1 MKQHVEIPSALAAI
15 AAGRD
20 NINTR
25 EFAYS
30 IGKAPSTIRKVYSSN
45 GEAYGVRPLKVGR
58 DLLWPVVDVALM
70 LGGAQ

>member
-1 MKQHVEIPSALAAI
+1 MKQNVEIPSALAAL

-20 NINTR
+20 NISTR

-30 IGKAPSTIRKVYSSN
+30 IGKAASTIRKRYHFN

-70 LGGAQ
+70 LRGAK